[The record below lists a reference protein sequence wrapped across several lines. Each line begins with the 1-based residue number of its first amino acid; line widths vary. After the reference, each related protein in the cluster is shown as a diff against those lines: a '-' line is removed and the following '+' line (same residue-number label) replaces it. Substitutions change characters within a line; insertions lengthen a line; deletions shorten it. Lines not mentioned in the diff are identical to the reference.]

1 MRIHLIAAG
10 NRMPGWV
17 QEGFEEYAKRLPRE
31 CALYLKEIPLHRR
44 SKRGDISR
52 QIEAEGIQMAA
63 AIPQGTHVIAL
74 DKDGQQ
80 WTTDE
85 LAWHLAEW
93 LQQGLDLALLV
104 GGPEGL
110 APVCLERAAIRW
122 SLSRLTFPHSL
133 VRVLVAEQFYR
144 AWSLLQSHPYHR

>member
-10 NRMPGWV
+10 SRMPGWI
-17 QEGFEEYAKRLPRE
+17 QEGFKEYAKRLSRE
-31 CALYLKEIPLHRR
+31 CTLCLKEIPLHRR
-44 SKRGDISR
+44 GKGGNISR
-52 QIEAEGIQMAA
+52 QIEAEGIQMTA
-63 AIPQGTHVIAL
+63 AIPQGTYVIAL

-85 LAWHLAEW
+85 LARHLAGW
-93 LQQGLDLALLV
+93 LQQGLDLALLI

-122 SLSRLTFPHSL
+122 SLSQLTFPHSL

>member
-10 NRMPGWV
+10 SRMPGWV
-17 QEGFEEYAKRLPRE
+17 QEGFKEYAKRLPRE
-31 CALYLKEIPLHRR
+31 CALYLKEIPLQRR
-44 SKRGDISR
+44 SKRGNISR
-52 QIEAEGIQMAA
+52 QIEAEGIQMTA
-63 AIPQGTHVIAL
+63 AIPQDAYVIAL

-85 LAWHLAEW
+85 LARHLAEW

-133 VRVLVAEQFYR
+133 VRILVAEQFYR
-144 AWSLLQSHPYHR
+144 AWSLLQGHPYHR